1 MKNTTRYC
9 FIVILISSALS
20 GCKKQHENGVSLQ
33 LAKER
38 KEIISNIEYSLYFSI
53 PGNRSEK
60 ITGKAEIVFS
70 ANKRSEIVIDF
81 RENES
86 NIKTVQIDNS
96 SIDYQFDN
104 GHIIVPEKYVK
115 QGKNKISVVFIAGEG
130 SLNRKDD
137 FLYTLFVPDRASTA
151 FPCFDQPDLKSAYN
165 LTLEVP
171 RKWIAVT
178 NGQLVQSIEK
188 DSTKTLLFGPTK
200 PISSYLFAFATGK
213 FDTVSRAEK
222 GRRITIYHREN
233 DSLKVK
239 RNLDVIFKSHFHS
252 LNWLKDYTDI
262 DYPFGKLDI
271 ILIPDFQY
279 SGMEHPGAIYYR
291 DSQLFLNENPSLT
304 QKLGQAGL
312 IAHEVSHQWFGDLV
326 TMRWF
331 NDVWLKEVFAGF
343 MADKIV
349 NPQYPEINHKLNFLM
364 SHYPRAYSVDR
375 TAGSNPIRQN
385 LDNLLFAGTL
395 YGDIIYHKAPVMM
408 MQLEMLMGEE
418 LFKKGIRQYLKTY
431 SMNNAGWEDLVS
443 ILDPLTPQD
452 LTRWSNSWVDIQ
464 GMANIVS
471 DINYNKN
478 GEINK
483 YLLIQS
489 RKNPE
494 LSIMGMK
501 FNLVRNSPDTINEY
515 TVLMT
520 GDTFAIDNLHNRS
533 KAGYILPNSD
543 GKGYG
548 TFFPDSISL
557 KLLLDSSTIIQDNLT
572 RASWF
577 VMLNELFL
585 NKKVDADRYFSY
597 LLSNI
602 MRETEPQTRQY
613 LLNTLETIWWKF
625 FSTGDRKINS
635 NQFEN
640 CILQLLYS
648 KEIKNDERKPIFW
661 TFTRIGSN
669 NEALKL
675 IYKVW
680 SNETQIQGIKPDES
694 DYMVIASE
702 LAVRNWENTD
712 SILKV
717 QESRII
723 NSDRLAKFR
732 FIKKAL
738 SPDYAVRDSF
748 FISLSY
754 TANRRPEPWVTE
766 ALHYFHHPLRS
777 EYSIK
782 YLKPSLDLLPEIQ
795 RTGDIFF
802 PKSWLDATLWG
813 YTSEEACQI
822 VDTWLKNNQDLS
834 KNLRDKVMQSADNL
848 KRATEIH

>member
-1 MKNTTRYC
+1 MAVT
-9 FIVILISSALS
+9 
-20 GCKKQHENGVSLQ
+20 GCKKPQENGVSIQ

-38 KEIISNIEYSLYFSI
+38 KEIISNIEYSLYFSV
-53 PGNRSEK
+53 PENKSDK
-60 ITGKAEIVFS
+60 ITGKAEIGFS
-70 ANKRSEIVIDF
+70 ANKRNEIVVDF

-86 NIKTVQIDNS
+86 NIKTVTINTKTV
-96 SIDYQFDN
+96 DYQFIN
-104 GHIIVPEKYVK
+104 GHIIVSKKYVRT
-115 QGKNKISVVFIAGEG
+115 GKNTISVDFIAGES

-151 FPCFDQPDLKSAYN
+151 FPCFDQPDLKSVYN
-165 LTLEVP
+165 LTLEIP

-188 DSTKTLLFGPTK
+188 DSTKTLSFGPTK
-200 PISSYLFAFATGK
+200 PISTYLFAFAAGK
-213 FDTVSRAEK
+213 FDTISRAEK
-222 GRRITIYHREN
+222 GRNITIYHREN
-233 DSLKVK
+233 DSLRVT
-239 RNLDVIFKSHFHS
+239 RNLDAIFKSHFHS

-279 SGMEHPGAIYYR
+279 NGMEHPGAIYYR
-291 DSQLFLNENPSLT
+291 DSQLFLGENPSLT

-343 MADKIV
+343 MADKII
-349 NPQYPEINHKLNFLM
+349 NPQYPAINHKLNFLL

-375 TAGSNPIRQN
+375 TAGANPIRQN

-408 MQLEMLMGEE
+408 MQLQLIMGEE

-431 SMNNAGWEDLVS
+431 SMNNAGWEDLVA
-443 ILDPLTPQD
+443 ILDPLTDQD
-452 LTRWSNSWVDIQ
+452 LVSWSKAWVDIP
-464 GMANIVS
+464 GMPQIKA
-471 DINYNKN
+471 DISYISK
-478 GEINK
+478 GEINN
-483 YLLIQS
+483 YRLIQI
-489 RKNPE
+489 RKNNKLPV
-494 LSIMGMK
+494 MGMK
-501 FNLVRNSPDTINEY
+501 FSLVRNNAD
-515 TVLMT
+515 
-520 GDTFAIDNLHNRS
+520 AIDEYNVEMTSDTLSISNLHN
-533 KAGYILPNSD
+533 KALTGYILPNSD

-548 TFFPDSISL
+548 TFFPDSLSL

-585 NKKVDADRYFSY
+585 NNKVNAHIYFSY

-602 MRETEPQTRQY
+602 SRETEPQTRQY
-613 LLNTLETIWWKF
+613 LLNTLEIVWWKF
-625 FSTGDRKINS
+625 FNTGERKAIS
-635 NQFEN
+635 NKFEN
-640 CILQLLYS
+640 SILQLLYS
-648 KEIKNDERKPIFW
+648 KDIRDDERKPLFW
-661 TFTRIGSN
+661 TFTRIASN
-669 NEALKL
+669 NEALEL

-680 SNETQIQGIKPDES
+680 SNEIQIQGVKPDES

-702 LAVRNWENTD
+702 LAVHNWENTD
-712 SILKV
+712 SILKA

-732 FIKKAL
+732 FMKRAL
-738 SPDYAVRDSF
+738 SPDYAIRDSF

-754 TANRRPEPWVTE
+754 PANRRPEPWVTE

-777 EYSIK
+777 EYSMK
-782 YLKPSLDLLPEIQ
+782 YLKPALDLLPEIQ

-802 PKSWLDATLWG
+802 SKSWLDATLWG
-813 YTSEEACQI
+813 YSSEEAFQI
-822 VDTWLKNNQDLS
+822 VDTWLMNNRNLS

-848 KRATEIH
+848 KRATEMHQMGK